1 MWHPGRAG
9 DETQW
14 QPGEAIGGA
23 RGELL
28 PVRHDAGG
36 GADEQP
42 GRASDPVRG
51 DRPLGHAGD
60 AERGG
65 QPLVRAD
72 LDGDRDVHSARSFG
86 VCVPGGGGRGVV
98 RWERGS
104 VAVTRRLRGREV
116 RWCRWG
122 AQVQGPVGP
131 GSPEGRPPV
140 TTSTRGRGS
149 SCATWVEA
157 RDRGQENQW
166 SSIGECTRTPTDR
179 STKIAINPAPN
190 LIRNHEIWWSTEE
203 PL

>member
-51 DRPLGHAGD
+51 DRPPGHAGD

-72 LDGDRDVHSARSFG
+72 LDGDRDVWSARSFG

-98 RWERGS
+98 RWGRGA
-104 VAVTRRLRGREV
+104 VAVTRRLRRCGV
-116 RWCRWG
+116 RWS
-122 AQVQGPVGP
+122 AQVQGPAGP
-131 GSPEGRPPV
+131 GSPEGGTPV
-140 TTSTRGRGS
+140 TRPTTVAADQAGRWWLAKVGGLK
-149 SCATWVEA
+149 
-157 RDRGQENQW
+157 RQW
-166 SSIGECTRTPTDR
+166 SSIGQCDCTGTDLNTDTATATVNGNT
-179 STKIAINPAPN
+179 SD
-190 LIRNHEIWWSTEE
+190 S
-203 PL
+203 